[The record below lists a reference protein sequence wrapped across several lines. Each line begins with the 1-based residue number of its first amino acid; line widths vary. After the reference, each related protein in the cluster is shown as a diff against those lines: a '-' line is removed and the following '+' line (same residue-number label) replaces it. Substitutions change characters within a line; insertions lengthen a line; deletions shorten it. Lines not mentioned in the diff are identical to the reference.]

1 MSTRRAFIKS
11 TLLPATAVAAG
22 GLGQVFAF
30 SGEDNAAQYPKTI
43 EALQQRYADEVL
55 AHRKYNAYVGRAEEE
70 DYPRIAHLFRSLAAS
85 EGVHARNFKR
95 ILNDLGVEAGAPAQQ
110 TFEVLS
116 TKENIRDA
124 ATVEVEE
131 IDEEYPD
138 IIKMMA
144 PESHGEAILFTTY
157 AWEAEKMHRDL
168 ILSIQKA
175 SGGWFSFLAR
185 RIEAKPRRYYV
196 CKVCGATVTELP
208 GEVCPVCG
216 RPVSEYYEVPGFPV
230 LLDDAKESRTR
241 DRTQGSDDRR

>member
-1 MSTRRAFIKS
+1 M
-11 TLLPATAVAAG
+11 PAAAVAAG
-22 GLGQVFAF
+22 GVGQVLAY
-30 SGEDNAAQYPKTI
+30 SGDSNGAQYPKTI
-43 EALQQRYADEVL
+43 EALQFRYADEVL
-55 AHRKYNAYVGRAEEE
+55 AHRKYNAYVERAEEE

-85 EGVHARNFKR
+85 EGIHARNFKR
-95 ILNDLGVEAGAPAQQ
+95 LLTDLGVEARAPAPQ

-131 IDEEYPD
+131 IDQEYPE

-144 PESHGEAILFTTY
+144 PENHGEAILFTTY

-185 RIEAKPRRYYV
+185 RIEGTPRRYYV
-196 CKVCGATVTELP
+196 CKVCGAAVTELP
-208 GEVCPVCG
+208 GEVCPICS

-230 LLDDAKESRTR
+230 PLDDAKESGRR
-241 DRTQGSDDRR
+241 DSTPRSDDRR